1 MGLLDFEVK
10 LTAKTIIIAVVSLLV
25 LIVLYFMLNKSDDE
39 AILDENPTIDK
50 EVNLDLAI
58 ENFNKKSVKYN
69 KDKDDDD
76 ESEKYE
82 KPSNMNQS
90 TMNRNKQ
97 FKNAKS
103 AVDAIRKT
111 TEFLE
116 D

>member
-10 LTAKTIIIAVVSLLV
+10 LTAKTIIIAVVSILI
-25 LIVLYFMLNKSDDE
+25 LIVLYLMLNKSDDE

-69 KDKDDDD
+69 KDKDD
-76 ESEKYE
+76 EPEKYE

-90 TMNRNKQ
+90 LMNRNKQ

>member
-10 LTAKTIIIAVVSLLV
+10 LTAKTIIIAVVSILI
-25 LIVLYFMLNKSDDE
+25 LIVLYLMLNKSDDE

-69 KDKDDDD
+69 KYKDYD

-82 KPSNMNQS
+82 KPSNMNQNI
-90 TMNRNKQ
+90 MNRNKQ